1 MPTVA
6 MVRMRYSSQE
16 YWFDPNE
23 SGVHDGDHVIV
34 ETVHGAEIGLC
45 TLAAVEVDEADV
57 TKPLKPIVRVATEE
71 DLAKVDE
78 LAEKNA
84 QAMQS
89 FRALVEKHHLDMK
102 PVDVDFMFDGSHATF
117 YFTAE
122 ERVDFRALVRDLA
135 AEFHVRVDMRQ
146 IGVRDEARMFGGL
159 GHCGEELCCARMG
172 GEFKP
177 VTIRMAKEQD
187 LPLNPSKISGLCGRL
202 MCCLR
207 YEFEAYKDFK
217 SRAPKKGA
225 LIDTPL
231 GMAKVVEFDT
241 PRETVR
247 VRFEDGKSVTLPVSA
262 MDTGDKVSKNGENI
276 RPCHISQEKFDEV
289 IAQLHQD
296 ETLAMMGEKLFSDDP
311 NLSDKTAEAGAI
323 ERNPQRRRRRAA
335 GGQKGEPT
343 PRRKASRQGKE
354 EPPARDA
361 RKRRRSVSVS
371 GGTKEQASGEEH
383 GTRQETP
390 AEGQQ
395 PKKRSS
401 SRRRRRGSRA
411 ASGEARQGRQQDAAK
426 HESASANREPKSRP
440 AGKPRPGQHSSGV
453 SGDAARA
460 KDADPEQ
467 HRSKSGG
474 RRRRRRRS
482 SSGNRANKPQDG
494 TTGAGE

>member
-34 ETVHGAEIGLC
+34 ETVHGSEIGLC
-45 TLAAVEVDEADV
+45 TLAAVDVDEADV
-57 TKPLKPIVRVATEE
+57 TKPLKPIIRVATEE

-78 LAEKNA
+78 LASKGAE
-84 QAMQS
+84 AMQS
-89 FRALVEKHHLDMK
+89 FRALVAKHHLDMK

-135 AEFHVRVDMRQ
+135 SEFHVRVDMRQ

-262 MDTGDKVSKNGENI
+262 MDTGDKVAKNGENL

-323 ERNPQRRRRRAA
+323 ERNPQRKRRR
-335 GGQKGEPT
+335 GSQGSKGDAPT
-343 PRRKASRQGKE
+343 PRRKSPRQAKA

-361 RKRRRSVSVS
+361 RKRRRSVAVS
-371 GGTKEQASGEEH
+371 NAAKDGAGDEERRGTQGTGGESQQQKKSG
-383 GTRQETP
+383 
-390 AEGQQ
+390 
-395 PKKRSS
+395 S
-401 SRRRRRGSRA
+401 SRRRRRGSRGGA
-411 ASGEARQGRQQDAAK
+411 NNRQNRQQDTSRAENASAAK
-426 HESASANREPKSRP
+426 EPKQRP
-440 AGKPRPGQHSSGV
+440 ASKPRPGQHSSGV
-453 SGDAARA
+453 SGDAAHV
-460 KDADPEQ
+460 KDADSEQ
-467 HRSKSGG
+467 HRSKNG
-474 RRRRRRRS
+474 RRRRRRPS
-482 SSGNRANKPQDG
+482 SANKTGKPQG
-494 TTGAGE
+494 PNTKAGE